1 MKKCGRN
8 GVTLCVLGAVGL
20 TLVAGLMTG
29 CKSTYQARK
38 AAPSGFLGNYSQLK
52 EGKGEEAL
60 MVYVN
65 PKADFKKYKKI
76 KLDPV
81 RIYATQDSSL
91 AKLPR
96 EDLQRLVNYL
106 DATLREHLTKDYAI
120 VDKPGSDVMRVR
132 VAITE
137 AKGANVVL
145 DTFSTLMPIGLA
157 VSEIKNLA
165 VGSHSAVGSVGAE
178 CEALD
183 SMDNVRLF
191 AAVDARVGQKVTGKF
206 DKFDKWRT
214 ATDSFDYWAER
225 LQTRLTEMRNKGAA
239 VR

>member
-1 MKKCGRN
+1 
-8 GVTLCVLGAVGL
+8 
-20 TLVAGLMTG
+20 
-29 CKSTYQARK
+29 
-38 AAPSGFLGNYSQLK
+38 
-52 EGKGEEAL
+52 
-60 MVYVN
+60 
-65 PKADFKKYKKI
+65 
-76 KLDPV
+76 
-81 RIYATQDSSL
+81 
-91 AKLPR
+91 
-96 EDLQRLVNYL
+96 
-106 DATLREHLTKDYAI
+106 LREHLTKDYAI

>member
-106 DATLREHLTKDYAI
+106 DATLREHLKKDYAI

-137 AKGANVVL
+137 AKGANVAL

-165 VGSHSAVGSVGAE
+165 VGSHSFVGSVGAE

-183 SMDNVRLF
+183 GDNTRLF

-225 LQTRLTEMRNKGAA
+225 LQTRLTEMRNKSAA